1 VIPDAIRP
9 DPGAQAPQASG
20 GGRGRGSSMWFV
32 LIGVILIIC
41 NFFEIGPMATW
52 NWELTGDLWKFALPF
67 GLAVAWWFWSDAS
80 GWTKRKAMQRDA
92 DRKRDRLDRNIDAM
106 GLGYLHKH
114 RDGKKRSK
122 H

>member
-1 VIPDAIRP
+1 MQR
-9 DPGAQAPQASG
+9 QAPGS
-20 GGRGRGSSMWFV
+20 GGRGRGSGMLFV

-41 NFFEIGPMATW
+41 NFFDIGPMGKW
-52 NWELTGDLWKFALPF
+52 NWELMGDLWKFALPF
-67 GLAVAWWFWSDAS
+67 GIAVAWWIWADAS
-80 GWTKRKAMQRDA
+80 GWTKRRAMQRDA
-92 DRKRDRLDRNIDAM
+92 ERKRDRLDRNIDAM

>member
-1 VIPDAIRP
+1 
-9 DPGAQAPQASG
+9 
-20 GGRGRGSSMWFV
+20 MWFV

-41 NFFEIGPMATW
+41 NFADIGPMGAW

-67 GLAVAWWFWSDAS
+67 GLAVVWWIWSDVS
-80 GWTKRKAMQRDA
+80 GWTKRKAMQADA